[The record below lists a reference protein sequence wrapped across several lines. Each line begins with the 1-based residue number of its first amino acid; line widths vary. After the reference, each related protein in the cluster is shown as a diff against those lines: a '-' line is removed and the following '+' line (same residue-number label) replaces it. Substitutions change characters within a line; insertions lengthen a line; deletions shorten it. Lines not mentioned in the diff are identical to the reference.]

1 MTRMKQGARL
11 AVDIGGTFTD
21 VVLDHDDGLD
31 QLKLLT
37 TPDAPERAV
46 IEGVEAILAQTGI
59 DAAAVTL
66 AIHGTTLATNALIER
81 KGARTAL
88 VTTDGFRDSIEIAY
102 EHRFEQYDLYM
113 ERPAPLVSREW
124 RLSVPER
131 MAADGSV
138 LLELDEAAVAALAPV
153 LAEADIESIAI
164 CFLHSYVNADHEER
178 ARRIL
183 AKLLPDLAITIS
195 CEICPEIREYERMS
209 TACANAYVQPM
220 IAGYLKRLQSGLRE
234 TGFDCPLLLVM
245 SSGGVTTVET
255 AVAKPIRL
263 VESGPAGGA
272 VLARDV
278 AVENDLARVLS
289 FDMGGTTAK
298 IALIDDFKP
307 QISRAF
313 EVARTDRFLAGSGL
327 PLRIPVIDMVEIGA
341 GGGSIASIDALAR
354 IRVGPQSAGSV
365 PGPAC
370 YGNGGERPTVTD
382 ADTVLGRID
391 PAYFAGGK
399 VTLDLDLAAAAID
412 RDIGANLGCDTM
424 TAAAGVAE
432 IVDEHM
438 ANAARVHA
446 IENGKDMTGRALIAF
461 GGAAPLHATRLADK
475 LGIGT
480 VIVPQG
486 AGVGSAIGFL
496 RAQISYE
503 VVRTRY
509 LALDR
514 FDSGMVNDLYAQMR
528 EEAEAVVRLG
538 APDEAMVEYRNA
550 FMRYRGQGHEITVA
564 VPNDVFSAED
574 GAKLAALFEAAYSEL
589 FARTIPGLDVEVLSW
604 TLSLST
610 ARPPVAATPPT
621 TERPAPEP
629 ESHRTVFDPDR
640 GVSVEAALYERAKL
654 SPGDA
659 IPEPAIIVEAET
671 STLVANGFSAT
682 VNGLGQLVLVK
693 PEASR

>member
-1 MTRMKQGARL
+1 MTRMQQGARL

-21 VVLDHDDGLD
+21 VVLEHDGGLE

-46 IEGVEAILAQTGI
+46 IDGVNAILAQTGI
-59 DAAAVTL
+59 DASAVTL

-124 RLSVPER
+124 RFCVPER

-138 LLELDEAAVAALAPV
+138 LLELDEAAVAALAPS
-153 LAEADIESIAI
+153 LAQAEIESIAI
-164 CFLHSYVNADHEER
+164 CFLHSYVNDDHEQR
-178 ARRIL
+178 AGAIL
-183 AKLLPDLAITIS
+183 ATLLPDLAITIS
-195 CEICPEIREYERMS
+195 SEICPEIREYDRMS

-220 IAGYLKRLQSGLRE
+220 IAGYLSRLQSGLRDN
-234 TGFDCPLLLVM
+234 GFDCPLLLVM

-255 AVAKPIRL
+255 AITKPIRL

-272 VLARDV
+272 ILARDV
-278 AVENDLARVLS
+278 AVENGAARVLS

-298 IALIDDFKP
+298 VALIDDFNP
-307 QISRAF
+307 HISRAF
-313 EVARTDRFLAGSGL
+313 EVARTDRFLKGSGL

-354 IRVGPQSAGSV
+354 IRVGPRSAGSV

-370 YGNGGERPTVTD
+370 YGGGGEQPTVTD

-399 VTLDLDLAAAAID
+399 VTLDPALAAAAIE
-412 RDIGANLGCDTM
+412 RHIGAGLDCDAVTG
-424 TAAAGVAE
+424 AAGVVE

-446 IENGKDMTGRALIAF
+446 IENGKDMTGRTLIAF

-475 LGIGT
+475 LGIAT
-480 VIVPQG
+480 VIVPRG

-496 RAQISYE
+496 RAQISYD

-509 LALDR
+509 QALGR
-514 FDSGMVNDLYAQMR
+514 FDAGMVNDLYAEMR

-538 APDEAMVEYRNA
+538 APDETLVETRGA
-550 FMRYRGQGHEITVA
+550 FMRYRGQGHEITVP
-564 VPNDVFSAED
+564 VPNDVFAAED
-574 GAKLAALFEAAYSEL
+574 GAPLAASFEAAYREL
-589 FARTIPGLDVEVLSW
+589 FARTIPNLDVEVLTW

-610 ARPPVAATPPT
+610 ARPPVAAAPPVG
-621 TERPAPEP
+621 ERQAPEP
-629 ESHRTVFDPDR
+629 VSRRAVFDPER
-640 GVSVEAALYERAKL
+640 GAWVDAALYDRATL
-654 SPGDA
+654 SPGDE

-671 STLVANGFSAT
+671 STLVANGFTAT
-682 VNGLGQLVLVK
+682 VNGLGQIVLTK
-693 PEASR
+693 PEAS

>member
-1 MTRMKQGARL
+1 MTRMQQGARL

-21 VVLDHDDGLD
+21 VVLEHDGGLD

-46 IEGVEAILAQTGI
+46 IEGVKAILAQTGV
-59 DAAAVTL
+59 AAPAVTL

-81 KGARTAL
+81 RGARTAL
-88 VTTDGFRDSIEIAY
+88 VTTEGFRDSIEIAY

-124 RLSVPER
+124 RFCVPER

-138 LLELDEAAVAALAPV
+138 LLELDEAAVAALAPP
-153 LAEADIESIAI
+153 LAQAEIESIAI
-164 CFLHSYVNADHEER
+164 CFLHSYVNDDHEQR
-178 ARRIL
+178 ARAIL
-183 AKLLPDLAITIS
+183 AKLLPGLAITVS
-195 CEICPEIREYERMS
+195 SEICPEIREYDRMS

-220 IAGYLKRLQSGLRE
+220 MAGYLTRLQSGLRDN
-234 TGFDCPLLLVM
+234 GFDCPLLLVM

-255 AVAKPIRL
+255 AITKPIRL

-272 VLARDV
+272 ILARDV
-278 AVENDLARVLS
+278 AMENGAARVLS

-298 IALIDDFKP
+298 IALIDDFEP
-307 QISRAF
+307 HISRAF
-313 EVARTDRFLAGSGL
+313 EVARTDRFLKGSGL

-354 IRVGPQSAGSV
+354 IRVGPRSAGSV

-370 YGNGGERPTVTD
+370 YGGGGEQPTVTD

-399 VTLDLDLAAAAID
+399 VTLDPALAAAAID
-412 RDIGANLGCDTM
+412 RHIGADLDCDAVTG
-424 TAAAGVAE
+424 AAGVVE

-446 IENGKDMTGRALIAF
+446 IENGKDMTSRTLIAF
-461 GGAAPLHATRLADK
+461 GGAAPLHAARLADK
-475 LGIGT
+475 LGIAN
-480 VIVPQG
+480 VIVPRG

-509 LALDR
+509 LVLGR
-514 FDSGMVNDLYAQMR
+514 FDAGVVNGLYAEMR

-538 APDEAMVEYRNA
+538 APYDTLVESRAA
-550 FMRYRGQGHEITVA
+550 FMRYRGQGHEITVP
-564 VPNDVFSAED
+564 VPNDVFGAKD
-574 GAKLAALFEAAYSEL
+574 GAALAAAFEAVYGEL
-589 FARTIPGLDVEVLSW
+589 FARTIPNLEVEVLTW

-610 ARPPVAATPPT
+610 ARPPVKAAPPV
-621 TERPAPEP
+621 TERQAPDP
-629 ESHRTVFDPDR
+629 VSSRAVFDPERGAWVNAAVYDR
-640 GVSVEAALYERAKL
+640 ATL
-654 SPGDA
+654 SPGDE

-671 STLVANGFSAT
+671 STLVANGYAAMI
-682 VNGLGQLVLVK
+682 NGLGQIVLFR
-693 PEASR
+693 PGGS

>member
-1 MTRMKQGARL
+1 MTRMQQGARL

-21 VVLDHDDGLD
+21 VVLEYDGGLD

-46 IEGVEAILAQTGI
+46 IEGVKAILAQTGV
-59 DAAAVTL
+59 AAPAVTL

-81 KGARTAL
+81 RGARTAL
-88 VTTDGFRDSIEIAY
+88 VTTEGFRDSIEIAY

-124 RLSVPER
+124 RFCVPER

-138 LLELDEAAVAALAPV
+138 LLELDEAAVATLAPP
-153 LAEADIESIAI
+153 LAQAEIESIAI
-164 CFLHSYVNADHEER
+164 CFLHSYVNDDHEQR
-178 ARRIL
+178 ARAIL
-183 AKLLPDLAITIS
+183 AKLLPGLAITVS
-195 CEICPEIREYERMS
+195 SEICPEIREYDRMS

-220 IAGYLKRLQSGLRE
+220 MAGYLTRLQSGLRDN
-234 TGFDCPLLLVM
+234 GFDCPLLLVM

-255 AVAKPIRL
+255 AITKPIRL

-272 VLARDV
+272 ILARDV
-278 AVENDLARVLS
+278 AMENGAARVLS

-298 IALIDDFKP
+298 IALIDDFEP
-307 QISRAF
+307 HISRAF
-313 EVARTDRFLAGSGL
+313 EVARTDRFLKGSGL

-354 IRVGPQSAGSV
+354 IRVGPRSAGSV

-370 YGNGGERPTVTD
+370 YGGGGEQPTVTD

-399 VTLDLDLAAAAID
+399 VTLDPALAAAAID
-412 RDIGANLGCDTM
+412 RHIGADLDCDAVTG
-424 TAAAGVAE
+424 AAGVVE

-446 IENGKDMTGRALIAF
+446 IENGKDMTSRTLIAF
-461 GGAAPLHATRLADK
+461 GGAAPLHAARLADK
-475 LGIGT
+475 LGIAN
-480 VIVPQG
+480 VIVPRG

-509 LALDR
+509 LVLGR
-514 FDSGMVNDLYAQMR
+514 FDAGVVNGLYAEMR

-538 APDEAMVEYRNA
+538 APYDTLVESRAA
-550 FMRYRGQGHEITVA
+550 FMRYRGQGHEITVP
-564 VPNDVFSAED
+564 VPNDVFGAKD
-574 GAKLAALFEAAYSEL
+574 GAALAAAFEAVYGEL
-589 FARTIPGLDVEVLSW
+589 FARTIPNLEVEVLTW

-610 ARPPVAATPPT
+610 ARPPVKAAPPV
-621 TERPAPEP
+621 TERQAPDP
-629 ESHRTVFDPDR
+629 VSSRAVFDPERGAWVNAAVYDR
-640 GVSVEAALYERAKL
+640 ATL
-654 SPGDA
+654 SPGDE

-671 STLVANGFSAT
+671 STLVANGYAAMI
-682 VNGLGQLVLVK
+682 NGLGQIVLFR
-693 PEASR
+693 PEGS